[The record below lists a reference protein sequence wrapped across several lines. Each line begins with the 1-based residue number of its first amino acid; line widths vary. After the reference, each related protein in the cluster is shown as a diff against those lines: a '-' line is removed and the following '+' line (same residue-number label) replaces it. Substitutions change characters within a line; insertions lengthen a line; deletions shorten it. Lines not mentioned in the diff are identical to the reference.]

1 MKTLFLLIPF
11 LTFAQTEI
19 DVVKVYE
26 DVLKMG
32 YESKQIY
39 TVLIDKYEQRN
50 DTLKVEYYKI
60 KMKEL

>member
-1 MKTLFLLIPF
+1 MKLVFLLLPF
-11 LTFAQTEI
+11 LAFAQPQI

-39 TVLIDKYEQRN
+39 TVLIEKYTERK
-50 DTLKVEYYKI
+50 DTLKVEYYKY
-60 KMKEL
+60 KLKGL

>member
-26 DVLKMG
+26 DVLMG

-39 TVLIDKYEQRN
+39 TVLIEKYEQRN
-50 DTLKVEYYKI
+50 DTIKVEYYKI
-60 KMKEL
+60 KLKEL

>member
-1 MKTLFLLIPF
+1 MKTLFLLIPL
-11 LTFAQTEI
+11 LTFAQVEI

-39 TVLIDKYEQRN
+39 SVLIEKYEQRN
-50 DTLKVEYYKI
+50 DTIKVECYKI
-60 KMKEL
+60 KLKEL